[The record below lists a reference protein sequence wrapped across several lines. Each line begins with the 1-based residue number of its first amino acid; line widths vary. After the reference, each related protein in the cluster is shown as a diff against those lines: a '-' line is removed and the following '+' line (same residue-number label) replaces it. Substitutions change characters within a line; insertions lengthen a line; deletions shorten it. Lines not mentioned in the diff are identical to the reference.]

1 MSSASLHLAAPAKIN
16 LFLRITGRRP
26 DGRHALQTGF
36 QFIDLCDTLELSCGR
51 EQRLQL
57 YCDAENLPA
66 EDNLVLCAARLL
78 RAACGT
84 SRGAELRLHKR
95 IPVGGGL
102 GGGSSDAA
110 AVLVGLNHL
119 WSLGLSRRQLA
130 QLGLQLGADVP
141 LFVHGRAA
149 WAEGAGELLYPLDF
163 PERQLLVLAPGA
175 VSTAEIFASPGLTR
189 DSKPIKIT
197 VPTGGDARN
206 DCEQTVC
213 ERHPEVAGALA
224 WLRQFGDASLTGT
237 GGCVFASFTGPAEAD
252 ALLRR
257 LPSKWRGYRVRSLNR
272 SPLWQGMPGH

>member
-1 MSSASLHLAAPAKIN
+1 MPDYRRTPGLSPFPRAGRGGRPNLDAA
-16 LFLRITGRRP
+16 
-26 DGRHALQTGF
+26 HAVCYHRAPG
-36 QFIDLCDTLELSCGR
+36 
-51 EQRLQL
+51 
-57 YCDAENLPA
+57 
-66 EDNLVLCAARLL
+66 AARLPG
-78 RAACGT
+78 AA
-84 SRGAELRLHKR
+84 SGADGGAGLRLQRR

-110 AVLVGLNHL
+110 ATLAGLNHL

-163 PERQLLVLAPGA
+163 PERQLLLLAPGA
-175 VSTAEIFASPGLTR
+175 VSTGEIFAAPGLTR

-197 VPTGGDARN
+197 VPTGVDARN
-206 DCEQTVC
+206 DCEPTVC
-213 ERHPEVAGALA
+213 ERHPEIARALA

-237 GGCVFASFTGPAEAD
+237 GGCVFASFPGAAEAD

-257 LPSKWRGYRVRSLNR
+257 LPSEWRGYRVQSMNR
-272 SPLWQGMPGH
+272 SPLWQGIPGH